1 MIAGDLNQNI
11 ASKQIQQ
18 FFNKIVVMDAHQ
30 WCKQINWNSID
41 HTDVRGFKPI
51 GTIALSHG
59 MLEHIDRCRLLECND
74 IMLTYHRSCLIDL
87 NLEDYFQDQM
97 ISWD

>member
-51 GTIALSHG
+51 DTIALSHG
-59 MLEHIDRCRLLECND
+59 ILEHIDGCRLLECNETK
-74 IMLTYHRSCLIDL
+74 LTDHRSYLIDL
-87 NLEDYFQDQM
+87 NLEDSFQDQM
-97 ISWD
+97 SS